1 MAPNTG
7 VIPHSPFPPML
18 FAIGDEPLG
27 VNVTPYHKPS
37 VTSRWSSCSESAV
50 AAGQSLRRRFRC
62 KEKPRETTMVKFL
75 YFTHLVL

>member
-1 MAPNTG
+1 M
-7 VIPHSPFPPML
+7 VE
-18 FAIGDEPLG
+18 D
-27 VNVTPYHKPS
+27 PYVFLEYNDTLTS
-37 VTSRWSSCSESAV
+37 YRRNSTSRWSSCSESAV